1 MRYFFSNKIEKGSLT
16 SVITGSDVKH
26 IKKVMRLKPGDK
38 IGLFD
43 GSGMEYEAKISAV
56 TPDIIEVTIINSCR
70 SASESPIDVIVA
82 QGYLKDKKMDMIV
95 RQVTELG
102 VKKWFPFFADRS
114 ISKPDKNKL
123 SKRITRWEKI
133 ARESI
138 KQCRRSKIPEIG
150 CPLIFKD
157 ALKQAGS
164 CDLKII
170 FWEKESKYL
179 DHEIADRYKG
189 CSSVFI
195 MLGPEGGFKD
205 SEVED
210 ALDQGFISASLGPRI
225 LKAETAS
232 IAASVL
238 VQYLF
243 GDMTKRY

>member
-1 MRYFFSNKIEKGSLT
+1 MRYFFSEKIEKDSLT

-43 GSGMEYEAKISAV
+43 GTGMEYEAKISGITFDSIQV
-56 TPDIIEVTIINSCR
+56 DIINSR
-70 SASESPIDVIVA
+70 KSASESPIDVIVA
-82 QGYLKDKKMDMIV
+82 QGYLKDKKMDIIV

-114 ISKPDKNKL
+114 ISEPDKNKL
-123 SKRITRWEKI
+123 SKRIIRWEKI
-133 ARESI
+133 TKESI

-150 CPLIFKD
+150 HPLIFKD
-157 ALKQAGS
+157 ALKQS
-164 CDLKII
+164 SDCDLKII

-205 SEVED
+205 SEVDD

-243 GDMTKRY
+243 GDMGKKY